1 MISRPWEE
9 LTVNAMRPDATQP
22 YPLDAIVAEPLTPAE
37 VGLDASRE
45 EDE

>member
-1 MISRPWEE
+1 M
-9 LTVNAMRPDATQP
+9 VNAMRPDATQP
-22 YPLDAIVAEPLTPAE
+22 YPLDAIVEPLTPAE